1 MASVRI
7 ILGVVIGVALGLG
20 VVMLGD
26 TLNHMMFPPPPPQD
40 WPDYAFDAPVHK
52 LIALPIT
59 YTIAAF
65 VAGFAAAKIAAR
77 AWAGWIAGGLLVA
90 ATFANLF
97 LIVHPLW
104 MIAACIVCVPA
115 AAWLGVKFAAPKA
128 QSLSQ

>member
-1 MASVRI
+1 MAVVKI
-7 ILGVVIGVALGLG
+7 ILGIVIGIALGLG

-26 TLNHMMFPPPPPQD
+26 KLNHMMFPPPAPQD
-40 WPDYAFDAPVHK
+40 WPEYAFSAPVHK

-65 VAGFAAAKIAAR
+65 AAAFVAVKIAAR

-97 LIVHPLW
+97 LIPHPLW
-104 MIAACIVCVPA
+104 MMAACIVSVPA
-115 AAWLGVKFAAPKA
+115 AAWFGAKLAAPKA
-128 QSLSQ
+128 